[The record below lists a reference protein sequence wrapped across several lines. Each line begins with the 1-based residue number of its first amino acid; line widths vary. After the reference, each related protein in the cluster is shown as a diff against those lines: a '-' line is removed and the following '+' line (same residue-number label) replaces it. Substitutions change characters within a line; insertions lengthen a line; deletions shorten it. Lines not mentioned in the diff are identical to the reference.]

1 MTKVYKFPLEISDE
15 QKVLMPDGSK
25 VLTVQVQKGKPCL
38 WAECNPDKEPV
49 LRTFLIRGTGH
60 PIDDDIKKEYIGTIQ
75 ILESQIVYHVFERL

>member
-15 QKVLMPDGSK
+15 QKVSMPEGAK
-25 VLTVQVQKGKPCL
+25 VLTVQVHKGWPCL

-49 LRTFLIRGTGH
+49 FRTFLIRGTGH

-75 ILESQIVYHVFERL
+75 MLDGSIVYHVFERL